1 MVALSIIAYREP
13 SRLRQSSV
21 RGEGLLS
28 SGVKEGVKA
37 EVMARMHDH
46 IVMYKRIGMTNF
58 LWWRVHC

>member
-1 MVALSIIAYREP
+1 VAFPIVDYREP

-28 SGVKEGVKA
+28 SGAKEGVKA
-37 EVMARMHDH
+37 EVMARTHDH

-58 LWWRVHC
+58 LW